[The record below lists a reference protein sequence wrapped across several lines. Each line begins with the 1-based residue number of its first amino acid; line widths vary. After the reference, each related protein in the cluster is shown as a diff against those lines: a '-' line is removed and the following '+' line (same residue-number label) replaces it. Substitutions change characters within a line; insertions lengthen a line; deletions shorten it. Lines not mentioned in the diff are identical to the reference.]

1 MHNISKIISIFILL
15 FITQNN
21 LYANQKIAY
30 VDINF
35 IMNNSN
41 IGIQLLQ
48 KLEKTNKENLKTLN
62 DKKKKILEQKNEIE
76 NTKNILSKEE
86 LRKKINTQNK
96 SINELNKIKKDLS
109 DKINLIKQKE
119 MEKIIQ
125 KINPLLVNFM
135 KQNSIEILLRK
146 ESIYLSQNA
155 NDVTKNVLE
164 LINKNLK

>member
-146 ESIYLSQNA
+146 ESVYLSQNA

>member
-48 KLEKTNKENLKTLN
+48 KLEKTNKENLKTLK

>member
-30 VDINF
+30 IDINF

>member
-1 MHNISKIISIFILL
+1 MHNINKIISIFILL

>member
-1 MHNISKIISIFILL
+1 
-15 FITQNN
+15 
-21 LYANQKIAY
+21 
-30 VDINF
+30 
-35 IMNNSN
+35 
-41 IGIQLLQ
+41 
-48 KLEKTNKENLKTLN
+48 
-62 DKKKKILEQKNEIE
+62 
-76 NTKNILSKEE
+76 
-86 LRKKINTQNK
+86 
-96 SINELNKIKKDLS
+96 
-109 DKINLIKQKE
+109 